1 MWHLSFSVWL
11 LCFLCVIISRPIHVA
26 VCSFAWPVS
35 IVWHWLSEDSLW
47 PGAESLDTLTQSRWP
62 ADPGKQHTA
71 QSPIFSSQQG
81 GVDTEGL
88 GKRKD
93 LPAKQETQVRSLGR
107 EDPLEEEMATHSKV
121 LNWKTPWTEEPGRLQ
136 SWGRKEAVTTEHAHT
151 VWEPLA

>member
-1 MWHLSFSVWL
+1 M
-11 LCFLCVIISRPIHVA
+11 
-26 VCSFAWPVS
+26 
-35 IVWHWLSEDSLW
+35 W

-107 EDPLEEEMATHSKV
+107 EDPLEEEMATHSSI
-121 LNWKTPWTEEPGRLQ
+121 LAWRIPWAEEPGGLQ
-136 SWGRKEAVTTEHAHT
+136 STGCKELGMTKQLNTNIDTEWG
-151 VWEPLA
+151 EPGEESVYERVP